1 MTLVKMKINNYFT
14 DLRGGILLV
23 LIVCASVCVGCAG
36 SPLLKTNNIKFRCD
50 SAFNDGLR
58 LPVDLVYVPQGESVD
73 TVTQVSPDEW
83 FDSEARAQWQLKQS
97 LSLRE
102 TGERNDVEVKLN
114 KPAQTAALVIIV
126 DYADIKVAETQIIVL
141 DVGAK
146 ENEDIFV
153 TVDGILHRTQ

>member
-1 MTLVKMKINNYFT
+1 MIPSKIKIDSYSAVI
-14 DLRGGILLV
+14 RGGIFGV
-23 LIVCASVCVGCAG
+23 LIALTSVCFGCAG
-36 SPLLKTNNIKFRCD
+36 NQLLKTNNVKFRCD
-50 SAFNDGLR
+50 SAFNEGLR

-97 LSLRE
+97 ISIRE